1 MTLFHAVVHLDHH
14 EAHIHPFD
22 AEHVESTRVKAHR
35 HVTRRHASDVRH
47 EHEFF
52 AEVCDALEGIT
63 DVLVTGS
70 NTSLA
75 DFQHYVRK
83 HRPQL
88 VPHIAG
94 YEPVDRLTEPQLV
107 AMARQYFLRYYRMN
121 GTPTPS

>member
-63 DVLVTGS
+63 EVLVAGGHTAG
-70 NTSLA
+70 A
-75 DFQHYVRK
+75 DFERYAHK
-83 HRPQL
+83 HRPALAKHL
-88 VPHIAG
+88 VGH
-94 YEPVDRLTEPQLV
+94 ELVDHPTEPQLV
-107 AMARQYFLRYYRMN
+107 ALARQWFLKHDRMT
-121 GTPTPS
+121 GVPTPT